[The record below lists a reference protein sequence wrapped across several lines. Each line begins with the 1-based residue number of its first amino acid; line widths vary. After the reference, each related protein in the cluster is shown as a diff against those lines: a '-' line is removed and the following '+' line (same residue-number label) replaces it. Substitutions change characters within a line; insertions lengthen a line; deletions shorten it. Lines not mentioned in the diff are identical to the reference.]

1 YINMKCHRHN
11 YTVNMNSDGQI
22 VAASKP
28 FHFIG
33 KKENI
38 IQAGRVVKS
47 VGDRDVLVLYHQGD
61 FYAIDVRCYHAGGP
75 LHKGDIEEFDGRS
88 CIVCPWHK
96 YKITLAEDAQTAK
109 VILKNTCRLLCTADN
124 ATKYCSLSV
133 LKPYGMSSYQQTC
146 HSHKYKNRE
155 VSFISLAV
163 KTHVAAVDPVEV
175 PAEITPEEPI
185 VKEEIPATDDVKDD
199 VLKAAEESTE
209 APVDP
214 AVEEQP
220 VIETADIVTASVTE
234 VTASID
240 EPLPIPTESEIQ
252 DKDTAPVATEIRV
265 VAEPVEA
272 PEREVEA
279 VTETPAEES
288 LVIPAEKEAAAE
300 TISSV
305 KPPTETSAVDVE
317 PVVEASVDINKPVVE
332 VVEEPAVEL
341 EVTSVEAEPGDI
353 HTVTEVTEGAH
364 ATSEPEKVPVEAAV
378 EPEPEQQAA
387 PLEEHTPLVESTRG
401 PVAEGFIVTESSL
414 AVEAAIPE
422 TQIPETTTE
431 APEVSSQMLTETLPA
446 PETVLVPKEII
457 NDFVDN
463 MNGCLAGAEVA
474 IEG

>member
-1 YINMKCHRHN
+1 
-11 YTVNMNSDGQI
+11 MNSDGQI

-75 LHKGDIEEFDGRS
+75 LHKGDIEQAQRS
-88 CIVCPWHK
+88 ALEDQYGSFGKGAQGVCAVSPPV
-96 YKITLAEDAQTAK
+96 ITRVPVAK
-109 VILKNTCRLLCTADN
+109 TSELPPV
-124 ATKYCSLSV
+124 V
-133 LKPYGMSSYQQTC
+133 P
-146 HSHKYKNRE
+146 
-155 VSFISLAV
+155 V